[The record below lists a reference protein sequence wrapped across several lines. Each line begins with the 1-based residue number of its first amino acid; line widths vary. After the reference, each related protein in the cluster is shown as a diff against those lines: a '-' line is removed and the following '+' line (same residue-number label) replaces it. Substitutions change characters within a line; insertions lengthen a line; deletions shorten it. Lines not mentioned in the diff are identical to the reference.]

1 MSRGELDEG
10 GEHLD
15 ERLLPGLVEAL
26 QGDVDPV
33 AYFFFFVAKLGRKTQ
48 LVDRTFDGLLGVA
61 IRSVVERLGQ
71 LLGIVLLALPHSSSC
86 LPSPTPIGDG

>member
-1 MSRGELDEG
+1 MSRGELDED

-33 AYFFFFVAKLGRKTQ
+33 GYFFVAKLGRKIQ
-48 LVDRTFDGLLGVA
+48 LVDRTFDALLGGVISNA
-61 IRSVVERLGQ
+61 VERLGQ
-71 LLGIVLLALPHSSSC
+71 LLGIVLLALPRSSSR